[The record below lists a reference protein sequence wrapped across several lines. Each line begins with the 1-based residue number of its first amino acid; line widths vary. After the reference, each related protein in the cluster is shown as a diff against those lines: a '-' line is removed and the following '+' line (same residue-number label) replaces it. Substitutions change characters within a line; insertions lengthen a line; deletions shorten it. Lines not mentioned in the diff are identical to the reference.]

1 MLQILIKRIACT
13 DCRSLAK
20 NIHAIGCKLPIRTGG
35 ITFKINNRRSLD
47 KPITPR

>member
-20 NIHAIGCKLPIRTGG
+20 NIHAIGLLSYLSERVVSPLKLTIDEAW
-35 ITFKINNRRSLD
+35 INQ
-47 KPITPR
+47 